1 MPDDLKETLRKTA
14 EAQRKRD
21 QQDQVD
27 AYVNLYGRLF
37 DRAAAYTTGVIVAG
51 YASIF
56 AVWGFT
62 RDLMPPTLSAISGLL
77 LLVSSMTFVLWEVF
91 SNIRNTRLFRDIAKR
106 LHGDPDSTLAALQQY
121 EKERRQGA
129 LESAGGWWTVLVVTL
144 VTAVGALGVML
155 WSLASSL
162 WTVL

>member
-1 MPDDLKETLRKTA
+1 MSDDLKEIVRKSA

-27 AYVNLYGRLF
+27 AYFDVYGRLF
-37 DRAAAYTTGVIVAG
+37 DRAAAYTKGVIIAG

-77 LLVSSMTFVLWEVF
+77 LLVSSGTFVLWEVF
-91 SNIRNTRLFRDIAKR
+91 SNIRNARLFRGIAKR
-106 LHGDPDSTLAALQQY
+106 LLGDPFTVAAMQQY
-121 EKERRQGA
+121 ETESRQGA
-129 LESAGGWWTVLVVTL
+129 LESAGGWWTVIVVSL
-144 VTAVGALGVML
+144 VTAVGALGVMF

-162 WTVL
+162 WTAL